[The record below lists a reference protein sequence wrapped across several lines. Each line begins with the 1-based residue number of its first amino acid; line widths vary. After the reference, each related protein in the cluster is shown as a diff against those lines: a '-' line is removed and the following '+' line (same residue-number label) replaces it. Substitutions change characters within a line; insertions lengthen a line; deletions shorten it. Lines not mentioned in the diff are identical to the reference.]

1 MATNSEETE
10 DNSKEELIR
19 VARERFKLAEEASK
33 DNRDLAVED
42 LEFFKGDQW
51 PVEIKNQR
59 DAQHRP
65 CLTIN
70 RIPQFV
76 RQVTNDQR
84 QNTPSNKVHPVD
96 DKADKET
103 AKILQ
108 GIYRHIE
115 NNSNASIARTT
126 AFDGAVK
133 KGWGFY
139 RITTEYASS
148 NSFNQEILIK
158 QIPDDFAVY
167 FDPHST
173 EIDGSDANWAFI
185 GEDVPK
191 NDFLAQYKD
200 SELAGVEDWRSY
212 GDQAAGWVTED
223 TVRIVEYFY
232 KDYEDATIL
241 LLSDGSVLDKSE
253 FEENKDAILKSG
265 VTIKNERKT
274 KKEIIKWCKLNGV
287 EVLEETTWLGKW
299 IPIIPVYGEIIR
311 INGKKT
317 FQGIIRNAKDPQKM
331 LNFWKSAETE
341 AIALAPKAPFIGYEG
356 QFEGH
361 ESKWASANTH
371 PHSYLEVKPTT
382 IGGQVVPL
390 PQRNSYEPPVQA
402 ITNASF
408 QAADDLKATTGI
420 YDSALGAQSREV
432 SGIAIRG
439 RQAQS
444 QTSNYHYMD
453 NQKHSMRH
461 EGRQVVDLIPKIY
474 DAEQA
479 VRIIGED
486 DQQEIVWVNKMFKRK
501 GEEVQYN
508 LDYGQYD
515 VVCEQGPSYATKRQE
530 ASETMLELSRNAP
543 QIMGVAGDLVV
554 KNLDVAGA
562 SEIAERLKKTL
573 PPGTI
578 DDPEK
583 KPLPPEVQQQL
594 QQFDQMVEQLT
605 AKVNEQAEQIKM
617 KTNELESKERIEMK
631 KLEVSLILEQMKLQ
645 GGAANAVFAAE
656 LKSISDR
663 LSLLDMSQPIDDEQ
677 NENFNEPAPDQSGFD
692 QQTNPTGGQ
701 SPGLIME

>member
-1 MATNSEETE
+1 MAINSEEVE
-10 DNSKEELIR
+10 NNSKEELIR
-19 VARERFKLAEEASK
+19 VARERFKIAEEASAN
-33 DNRDLAVED
+33 NRDLAIED

-59 DAQHRP
+59 DAQYRP

-84 QNTPSNKVHPVD
+84 QNTPSNKVYPVD
-96 DKADKET
+96 DKADIET
-103 AKILQ
+103 AKVLQ

-139 RITTEYASS
+139 RITTDYASS

-158 QIPDDFAVY
+158 QIADDFSVY

-185 GEDVPK
+185 GEDVSKDDFKAKYK
-191 NDFLAQYKD
+191 N

-212 GDQAAGWVTED
+212 GDQAPGWITEE

-232 KDYEDATIL
+232 KDYEDITLL
-241 LLSDGSVLDKSE
+241 LLSDGSVLEKSE
-253 FEENKDAILKSG
+253 FEENREVILKSG
-265 VTIKNERKT
+265 VKIKNERKT

-287 EVLEETTWLGKW
+287 EVLEETTWLGRW
-299 IPIIPVYGEIIR
+299 IPIIPIYGEIIR
-311 INGKKT
+311 INGEKT
-317 FQGIIRNAKDPQKM
+317 LQGIIRNAKDPQKM

-371 PHSYLEVKPTT
+371 PHAYLEVKPIT
-382 IGGQVVPL
+382 IGGQQAPL
-390 PQRNSYEPPVQA
+390 PQRNAYEPPVQA

-444 QTSNYHYMD
+444 QTSNYHFLD

-461 EGRQVVDLIPKIY
+461 EGRIVVDLIPRIY

-486 DQQEIVWVNKMFKRK
+486 DQQEIVWVNKSFKRK

-515 VVCEQGPSYATKRQE
+515 VVCESGPSFATKRQE
-530 ASETMLELSRNAP
+530 ASESMLELSRNAP
-543 QIMGVAGDLVV
+543 QLMGVAGDLLV
-554 KNLDVAGA
+554 KNLDIPGA
-562 SEIAERLKKTL
+562 NEISERLKKTL
-573 PPGTI
+573 PPGVI

-583 KPLPPEVQQQL
+583 KPIPPEIQQKL
-594 QQFDQMVEQLT
+594 QQYGQLVDQLT
-605 AKVNEQAEQIKM
+605 AKVNEQAEAIKM

-631 KLEVSLILEQMKLQ
+631 KLENSLVLEQMKQQ
-645 GGAANAVFAAE
+645 GSAANAVFLAE
-656 LKSISDR
+656 LESLKHQ
-663 LSLLDMSQPIDDEQ
+663 LSVLQYGQPNQFDTD
-677 NENFNEPAPDQSGFD
+677 FNEPAPDQGEFN
-692 QQTNPTGGQ
+692 QTPNPTGGP